1 MIFVILNIFNNNVIS
16 VILYS
21 MYVEKLINPVEISVI
36 DNLCTLMCKLSNIG
50 ISQIKTKLTYIK
62 VHTML

>member
-1 MIFVILNIFNNNVIS
+1 
-16 VILYS
+16 

-50 ISQIKTKLTYIK
+50 ISQIKTKLTYTK